1 MGFDVVEISPQ
12 HDSSGITALAG
23 ASIVHELLAVIV
35 VSVLGA
41 FSAITISAT
50 RHQQATSLDRL
61 VRSDAEYI
69 KSQTYSAAPKATP
82 YLNLSASGYTFS
94 YQVLYYDKASNS
106 FTAANPDDGLQQL
119 VLTVTGPNA
128 ITETLRFLKVSP

>member
-1 MGFDVVEISPQ
+1 MRRKQGFSLIETTVAI
-12 HDSSGITALAG
+12 A
-23 ASIVHELLAVIV
+23 LLAVIV

-41 FSAITISAT
+41 FSAITIAAT

-69 KSQTYSAAPKATP
+69 KSQTYSATPKATP

-94 YQVLYYDKASNS
+94 YQVLYYNKGTNT
-106 FTAANPDDGLQQL
+106 FTTANADDGLQQL

-128 ITETLRFLKVSP
+128 ITETVRFLKVNP